1 MGNLMDGKYRV
12 IRDIVHELTGRCD
25 SSSNLC
31 HAWCC
36 RHMVF
41 AIDKHDYDDDR
52 YFTLHGCVAVERD
65 DKIIVLVPAVC
76 SALDEKLLT
85 CKVYG
90 TRPAICQKYAQHS
103 DHRFKSEYCTLRWKP
118 LHGREAQIA
127 LSKMR
132 KG

>member
-1 MGNLMDGKYRV
+1 MDGKYRV
-12 IRDIVHELTGRCD
+12 IGNTVHELTGEC
-25 SSSNLC
+25 SPSLC

-36 RHMVF
+36 CHMVF
-41 AIDKHDYDDDR
+41 AVEKKDFDDDR

-65 DKIIVLVPAVC
+65 EKIIVLVPAIC
-76 SALDEKLLT
+76 SALDMNHLT

-90 TRPAICQKYAQHS
+90 TRPAICQKYAHHPE
-103 DHRFKSEYCTLRWKP
+103 HRFKSEYCSLRWKP